1 MTKVQDVSNYWLQQH
16 NMLVAAAAIF
26 LCLKIFKFY
35 IFSSSWKK
43 TWGKDFS
50 MFMLLLCQTD
60 ALWRTKYFHQT
71 SQRITNIKHF
81 KFGGMVLIF
90 WWRTYKQGKSQ
101 REGSW
106 WMYLCIRALRMMRR
120 AVYGDICTQRKA
132 YFCIFY
138 VFWTYFE
145 NEEEWPPCKD
155 FPSGWNKMK
164 II

>member
-81 KFGGMVLIF
+81 KFGGIVLIF
-90 WWRTYKQGKSQ
+90 GDEPTNKANLREKEVDECIYAFAHCAWCAAPSMVTYAR
-101 REGSW
+101 REKLIFVFFMFFGHT
-106 WMYLCIRALRMMRR
+106 LKMRR
-120 AVYGDICTQRKA
+120 NGLSV
-132 YFCIFY
+132 
-138 VFWTYFE
+138 
-145 NEEEWPPCKD
+145 
-155 FPSGWNKMK
+155 K
-164 II
+164 IYQAAEIRWK